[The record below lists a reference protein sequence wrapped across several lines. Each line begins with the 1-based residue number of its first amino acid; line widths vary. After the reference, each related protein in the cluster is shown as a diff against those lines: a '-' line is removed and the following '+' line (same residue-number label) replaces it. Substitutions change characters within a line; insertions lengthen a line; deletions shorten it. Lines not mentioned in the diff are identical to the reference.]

1 MFVFT
6 VTVVC
11 TRTIMAGHTRM
22 VYKVVLCVNG
32 ESLHMLLYRQQL
44 SLQKL
49 VIVKQ
54 IYEKTKND

>member
-1 MFVFT
+1 
-6 VTVVC
+6 
-11 TRTIMAGHTRM
+11 MAGHTRM